1 MDPEINYG
9 DLSYSID
16 LVENTEQLKND
27 LIEIKEVL
35 DQLLPLKAHYNTLSL
50 PVKIELDLFLLFALN
65 SLQWIK
71 LQVNGMD
78 PTRYPVAGELQR
90 VKIAMIKWQQE
101 CDRQNR
107 PRLDIPVVRR
117 FIRGG
122 LHIRNVGYQPYTVK
136 KPTNNNTNQDDR
148 DEL

>member
-1 MDPEINYG
+1 MDSDINYG

-16 LVENTEQLKND
+16 LVEDSEQLKND
-27 LIEIKEVL
+27 LIEIKDVL
-35 DQLLPLKAHYNTLSL
+35 DHLLPLKPVYNSLSL

-71 LQVNGMD
+71 LQVNGVD
-78 PTRYPVAGELQR
+78 PRTHPVAGELQR
-90 VKIAMIKWQQE
+90 VKIAMIRWHEE

-122 LHIRNVGYQPYTVK
+122 LQIRNVGHQPYTVK
-136 KPTNNNTNQDDR
+136 KPTNNTNQDENDQ
-148 DEL
+148 L